1 MQRSAGTATHAPR
14 RRSERPLMDTLGLS
28 IVDLVMENGFEK
40 TLLDDLSA
48 DIQAAAKAESQ
59 TERRSV
65 VRSGFAIVEGLIHS
79 IKGMILDDLHLNPG
93 LHSIAEV
100 AMLREEMYGVDRTG
114 EIQTQPKFIST
125 DANLRFTIKMLCRG
139 TSDGSLDLSGR
150 GWQAFKSSLDVR
162 NRLAHP
168 KQLSDLTVTDSE
180 IRAFIEGLNWFLKN
194 VAEKLSEV
202 LEVARV
208 EPKTKDS
215 EPA

>member
-1 MQRSAGTATHAPR
+1 MDNSFETA
-14 RRSERPLMDTLGLS
+14 
-28 IVDLVMENGFEK
+28 
-40 TLLDDLSA
+40 LLQDLSA
-48 DIQAAAKAESQ
+48 DIQVAAKAESQ

-65 VRSGFAIVEGLIHS
+65 VRSGFAVVEGLIHS
-79 IKGMILDDLHLNPG
+79 LKETILDDLHLNPG

-114 EIQTQPKFIST
+114 EIQTQPKFIPT
-125 DANLRFTIKMLCRG
+125 DANLRFTIKMWCRG
-139 TSDGSLDLSGR
+139 TSDGNLDLSGR
-150 GWQAFKSSLDVR
+150 GWQAFKSSLEVR

-180 IRAFIEGLNWFLKN
+180 MRAFIEGLNWFLKT

-202 LEVARV
+202 LEVARA
-208 EPKTKDS
+208 EPASKDS